1 MLINALSRRE
11 KSGGSGEEDDSGY
24 FVADNGVEFS
34 LTPLTK
40 RRQLFEARPP
50 VEARP
55 PPSSSAG
62 RPVRRLPAQG
72 VVARLVDPCP
82 SVGPTGRTELVSSPV
97 QHLKVH
103 SVKRA
108 SVPVQQI
115 EPAHAPFAK
124 NATGPVRQT
133 EQCAKSVGGP
143 VREIENAAHAPF
155 VKNVSGPVRQTAPCA
170 TSASGP
176 VREIE
181 TAHAPC
187 VKSASVPYIQEEKE
201 ILERIHVVKQLKE
214 RFLQQQ

>member
-1 MLINALSRRE
+1 LQVLINAFCLARE

-50 VEARP
+50 VEARRPVEARP
-55 PPSSSAG
+55 PAASSAG
-62 RPVRRLPAQG
+62 RPVRRPPPPG
-72 VVARLVDPCP
+72 GVARVVDPCP
-82 SVGPTGRTELVSSPV
+82 AVGPTGRTELVSSPV

-108 SVPVQQI
+108 NVPVRQV
-115 EPAHAPFAK
+115 EPAPAPFAK
-124 NATGPVRQT
+124 NACGPVRQT
-133 EQCAKSVGGP
+133 APCTKSVGGP
-143 VREIENAAHAPF
+143 VREIE
-155 VKNVSGPVRQTAPCA
+155 TA
-170 TSASGP
+170 
-176 VREIE
+176 
-181 TAHAPC
+181 AHAPC

-214 RFLQQQ
+214 RFLQQ

>member
-1 MLINALSRRE
+1 
-11 KSGGSGEEDDSGY
+11 
-24 FVADNGVEFS
+24 VEFS

-40 RRQLFEARPP
+40 RRQLFEARPS
-50 VEARP
+50 VEATRP
-55 PPSSSAG
+55 VKARPTAG
-62 RPVRRLPAQG
+62 RPVKRPPPQG
-72 VVARLVDPCP
+72 GVARLVDPCP

-108 SVPVQQI
+108 NVPVRQI
-115 EPAHAPFAK
+115 EPAHAPFVK
-124 NATGPVRQT
+124 NASGPVRQT
-133 EQCAKSVGGP
+133 EPAKSVGGP
-143 VREIENAAHAPF
+143 VREIETAAHAPC
-155 VKNVSGPVRQTAPCA
+155 VKSASGPVRQTAPCA
-170 TSASGP
+170 KSVGGP

-187 VKSASVPYIQEEKE
+187 VKSASVPYIQEEME

>member
-1 MLINALSRRE
+1 LQSANALSGRD

-50 VEARP
+50 VEARRP
-55 PPSSSAG
+55 VEARPTAG
-62 RPVRRLPAQG
+62 RPVRRPPPPG
-72 VVARLVDPCP
+72 EVARVVDPCP

-103 SVKRA
+103 SLKKA
-108 SVPVQQI
+108 YVPVRQT
-115 EPAHAPFAK
+115 EPAHAP
-124 NATGPVRQT
+124 
-133 EQCAKSVGGP
+133 C
-143 VREIENAAHAPF
+143 
-155 VKNVSGPVRQTAPCA
+155 VKNVSGPVRQTEPAR
-170 TSASGP
+170 SVGGP

-181 TAHAPC
+181 TAAHAPC